1 MWKIKDIML
10 LFKKKKVDKT
20 NESIM
25 FQARM
30 VLSIKGVKEIL
41 GKF

>member
-10 LFKKKKVDKT
+10 LFKKKKRVDKT
-20 NESIM
+20 NESIV

-30 VLSIKGVKEIL
+30 VCISKD
-41 GKF
+41 